1 MKKDDVTRK
10 ETLTGHDL
18 SVALLAFRDALMQLS
33 LALKDWQ
40 FDHDLQ
46 RRQATEQRMRQ
57 LIDKVGRT

>member
-18 SVALLAFRDALMQLS
+18 SAALLAFRDALMQLS

-46 RRQATEQRMRQ
+46 RRQATEQAMRQ